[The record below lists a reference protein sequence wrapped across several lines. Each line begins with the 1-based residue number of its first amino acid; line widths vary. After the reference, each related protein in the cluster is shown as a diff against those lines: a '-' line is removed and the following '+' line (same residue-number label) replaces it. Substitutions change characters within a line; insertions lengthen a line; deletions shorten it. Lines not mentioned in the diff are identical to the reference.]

1 METLFSHFLLLL
13 ACCPRI
19 FGLMALA
26 PGFSFTVVPPLV
38 RIIVAAAIACAI
50 TPLLGTPLERLA
62 SLAPEAYVLLLIGEL
77 CLGGLLGYLLACLV
91 ESARLAGEWIDMQI
105 GFRIGAFYD
114 PATEASVSVLGRV
127 WHWLAIVFFFAVNG
141 HHLLLQGLVRSY
153 DICPLGA
160 AVFQRELIPLAV
172 QALQACFVLAL
183 QMAAPVMAALILAD
197 LTLGLVG
204 RTIPQMQLMLVG
216 LPGKILVGLGALALC
231 LPQMNNLLWQM
242 LEQFSRFF
250 YAALRLVSP

>member
-1 METLFSHFLLLL
+1 METLFSYFLLLL

-38 RIIVAAAIACAI
+38 RIILAAAIAGAI
-50 TPLLGTPLERLA
+50 TPLLNTPQERVATL
-62 SLAPEAYVLLLIGEL
+62 SPEAYVLLLVGEL
-77 CLGGLLGYLLACLV
+77 CLGGLLGYLGACLL
-91 ESARLAGEWIDMQI
+91 ECARLAGEWMDLQI

-114 PATEASVSVLGRV
+114 PATEASVSVLSRL
-127 WHWLAIVFFFAVNG
+127 WHWLALVFFFAVNG
-141 HHLLLQGLVRSY
+141 PHMLLQGLVRSY
-153 DICPLGA
+153 EICPLGA
-160 AVFQRELIPLAV
+160 AVFQRELVSLAV
-172 QALQACFVLAL
+172 QAVQASFVMAL
-183 QMAAPVMAALILAD
+183 QMAAPVLAALILAD

-204 RTIPQMQLMLVG
+204 RNMPQMQLMLVG

-231 LPQMNNLLWQM
+231 LPQMNLLLWQM